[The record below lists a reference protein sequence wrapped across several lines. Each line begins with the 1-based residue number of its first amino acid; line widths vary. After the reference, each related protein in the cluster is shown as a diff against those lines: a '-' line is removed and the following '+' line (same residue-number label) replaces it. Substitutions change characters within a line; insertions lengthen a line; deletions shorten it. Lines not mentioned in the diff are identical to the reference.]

1 MFLDLEPRVEQLQLE
16 YMLTVVTPVI
26 VCGSGTWAVAEMDM
40 NRLSTWEREILIRI
54 YGLAVEQGIWR
65 VGINQELRE
74 M

>member
-1 MFLDLEPRVEQLQLE
+1 
-16 YMLTVVTPVI
+16 VVKPVI
-26 VCGSGTWAVAEMDM
+26 VCGSETWAVAEMVT
-40 NRLSTWEREILIRI
+40 NRLSTWEKEILIRI